1 MEKSPRMQPPSL
13 SPPSTH
19 APPHRPRLD
28 AHEWLAPRAD
38 LAGLARRFRFRRRVQ
53 VADLLRG
60 DLARRLHAHLSE
72 WKEWAL
78 VTRVQ
83 GQHRAFDAAGMDAI
97 DAAQRATFDSL
108 VLEEARRGFQ
118 YLYERYPLHDR
129 GQAGAL
135 HDRLLQ
141 QAFAFLRSGEFLD
154 LARRLTGVAEIAR
167 ADGQLTRYRRGHF
180 LTLHDD
186 TDASRTRVAAY
197 VLNLTPA
204 WPADFGGQL
213 QFADANGRVEAAVAP
228 RLNSL
233 TVFAVPSPH
242 LVTAVA
248 PFATGARFAMTGWFH
263 RG

>member
-1 MEKSPRMQPPSL
+1 MSLPRSISVPPR
-13 SPPSTH
+13 P
-19 APPHRPRLD
+19 APLD
-28 AHEWLAPRAD
+28 ARDWLAPRAD
-38 LAGLARRFRFRRRVQ
+38 VAALARRYRFRRRVQ
-53 VADLLRG
+53 VPELLHG
-60 DLARRLHAHLSE
+60 DIARRLHARLST

-83 GQHRAFDAAGMDAI
+83 GEHRAFDAAGMDAI
-97 DAAQRATFDSL
+97 DAARRATFDRL
-108 VLEEARRGFQ
+108 VLEEASRGFQ

-129 GQAGAL
+129 GRAGAL
-135 HDRLLQ
+135 GDPLLL
-141 QAFAFLRSGEFLD
+141 QAFAFLRSAPFLD
-154 LARRLTGVAEIAR
+154 LARRLTGVPEIAH

-186 TDASRTRVAAY
+186 ADAANTRVAAY

-213 QFADANGRVEAAVAP
+213 QFADARGLVEAAVAP

-233 TVFAVPSPH
+233 SLFAVPSPH

-248 PFATGARFAMTGWFH
+248 PFANGARFALTGWFH